1 MKHKP
6 IPWAIALTGVLYYA
20 LLIYWQ
26 SDELSGS
33 GQARDAAVF
42 GLVFSVIYVAYCMLC
57 FQRDLPPGLKDMPFV
72 GRYGKLTG
80 WLVFGSIAVYYVRPS
95 AWGGYD
101 EGVGFF
107 LVGILLL
114 GFAAAAILTCFMW
127 SGDQS
132 SRLYALSRFVDVYPT
147 ITKPE
152 RHVRFNEK
160 MWTTTFVLIIY
171 FGMTNVMLFGLS
183 GQALDLFSGFR
194 SIMAGA
200 SGTIMHLGIG
210 PIVTGSII
218 MQLFAGAK
226 IIRLDLSDSEDKAMY
241 QGVQKLLVLIM
252 IPIES
257 IPQTYGFLDPSEWLI
272 DAYGL
277 GWANF
282 VIVAQL
288 FAGSYLVF
296 LLDELVSKW
305 GIGSGISLFIAA
317 GVAQST
323 FVGTLS
329 PLATT
334 TGAPYSI
341 QNPPSGTLPMI
352 FYMFRESTNYEM
364 IQANGFEIM
373 LLTHVNPVA
382 ALVSSIIVFLVVA
395 YAESSKLELPLTHGK
410 VRGHRGKYPI
420 RLVYASNIPVIL
432 MAALLANINMFTLLF
447 WSHPTLSQTPI
458 LGQNGWAS
466 ASAFIGTYEP
476 GQTTA
481 SGGFAWYASM
491 VNGVN
496 DWLIPLLN
504 QQGDV
509 FGHSL
514 TQIMVHVVFYV
525 ALMTVGSMVFAKFW
539 IDTTNMGTKDVAK
552 QIERTGMQIPGFRKN
567 PKVLEKI
574 LENYIPPVT
583 YFSGAFVGLLAAGA
597 DLLGTVGN
605 ATGTGAGCRYHPAY
619 LRANPKGTGHGNAS
633 DDPPVLRCRVILDVG
648 RERGSVH
655 GGRPSPKVPCF
666 KSTALM
672 NSRWFQAPT
681 VLWHAWRDVLF
692 FLPFVAF
699 GLLFIGVGIG
709 GAAVGAY
716 EWWMAGE
723 EHCISSDDEPL
734 FTGDG
739 TAHCLDHDS
748 QSSFDTP
755 EASGPIQIFKRK

>member
-6 IPWAIALTGVLYYA
+6 IPWAIALTGALYFG

-26 SDELSGS
+26 SDELNGTSE
-33 GQARDAAVF
+33 QMAAAQF
-42 GLVFSVIYVAYCMLC
+42 GLVLSVIYVAYLMWC
-57 FQRDLPPGLKDMPFV
+57 FQRDLPKGLQDAPV
-72 GRYGKLTG
+72 IGRYGKLIG
-80 WLVFGSIAVYYVRPS
+80 WLALTSIAVWYVRPS

-107 LVGILLL
+107 LVGIVLL

-127 SGDQS
+127 SGDKS

-171 FGMTNVMLFGLS
+171 FAMTNVMLYGLS

-226 IIRLDLSDSEDKAMY
+226 IIRLDLSNSDDKAMY

-257 IPQTYGFLDPSEWLI
+257 IPQTYGFLDPQEFLI
-272 DAYGL
+272 DSYGI

-305 GIGSGISLFIAA
+305 GIGSGMSLFIAA
-317 GVAQST
+317 GVAQSA

-329 PLATT
+329 PLPVTK
-334 TGAPYSI
+334 GLGYSLS
-341 QNPPSGTLPMI
+341 NPPSGTLPMI
-352 FYMFRESTNYEM
+352 FYMFREATNYEM
-364 IQANGFEIM
+364 ISSNGFETI
-373 LLTHVNPVA
+373 LLTHVNPLA
-382 ALVSSIIVFLVVA
+382 ALFSSVVVFLVVA

-447 WSHPTLSQTPI
+447 WSHPTLSQTPL
-458 LGQNGWAS
+458 LGRNGAGS
-466 ASAFIGTYEP
+466 LSKYIGTYEQ

-496 DWLIPLLN
+496 DWLLPLLN

-514 TQIMVHVVFYV
+514 SQIMVHVVFYV
-525 ALMTVGSMVFAKFW
+525 ILMTVGSMIFAKFW

-605 ATGTGAGCRYHPAY
+605 ATGTG
-619 LRANPKGTGHGNAS
+619 
-633 DDPPVLRCRVILDVG
+633 
-648 RERGSVH
+648 
-655 GGRPSPKVPCF
+655 
-666 KSTALM
+666 
-672 NSRWFQAPT
+672 
-681 VLWHAWRDVLF
+681 
-692 FLPFVAF
+692 
-699 GLLFIGVGIG
+699 LLLAVGIILRTYEQIQKEQAMEMHPMIRQFF
-709 GAAVGAY
+709 GA
-716 EWWMAGE
+716 
-723 EHCISSDDEPL
+723 D
-734 FTGDG
+734 
-739 TAHCLDHDS
+739 
-748 QSSFDTP
+748 
-755 EASGPIQIFKRK
+755 

>member
-6 IPWAIALTGVLYYA
+6 IPWAIALTGILYFG

-26 SDELSGS
+26 SDALSS
-33 GQARDAAVF
+33 EITEQRNAAQF
-42 GLVFSVIYVAYCMLC
+42 GLVLSVIYVAYLMWC
-57 FQRDLPPGLKDMPFV
+57 FNRDLPEGLKDAPFI
-72 GRYGKLTG
+72 GRYGKLSG
-80 WLVFGSIAVYYVRPS
+80 WLAIAGIAVWYVRPDK
-95 AWGGYD
+95 WGGYED
-101 EGVGFF
+101 GVGFY
-107 LVGILLL
+107 LVGVLLL
-114 GFAAAAILTCFMW
+114 GFGAAAALTCFMW
-127 SGDQS
+127 SGDKS
-132 SRLYALSRFVDVYPT
+132 SRLYALHRFVDVYPT

-171 FGMTNVMLFGLS
+171 FAMTNVMLYGLS

-226 IIRLDLSDSEDKAMY
+226 IIRLDLSNSEDKAMY

-252 IPIES
+252 IPIEA
-257 IPQTYGFLDPSEWLI
+257 IPQTYGFLDPMEFLI
-272 DAYGL
+272 DSYGI

-305 GIGSGISLFIAA
+305 GIGSGMSLFIAA
-317 GVAQST
+317 GVSQST

-329 PLATT
+329 PLPVTS
-334 TGAPYSI
+334 GLGYSMS
-341 QNPPSGTLPMI
+341 NPPSGTLPMI
-352 FYMFRESTNYEM
+352 FYMFREATNYEM
-364 IQANGFEIM
+364 ISSNGFETI
-373 LLTHVNPVA
+373 LLTHVNPMA
-382 ALVSSIIVFLVVA
+382 ALFSSIVVFLVVA

-447 WSHPTLSQTPI
+447 WSHPTLSQTPF
-458 LGQNGWAS
+458 LGREGYGS
-466 ASAFIGTYEP
+466 LSEYIGTYEQ

-496 DWLIPLLN
+496 DWLLPLLN
-504 QQGDV
+504 QTGDV

-525 ALMTVGSMVFAKFW
+525 MLMTVGSMVFAKFW

-605 ATGTGAGCRYHPAY
+605 ATGTG
-619 LRANPKGTGHGNAS
+619 
-633 DDPPVLRCRVILDVG
+633 
-648 RERGSVH
+648 
-655 GGRPSPKVPCF
+655 
-666 KSTALM
+666 
-672 NSRWFQAPT
+672 
-681 VLWHAWRDVLF
+681 
-692 FLPFVAF
+692 
-699 GLLFIGVGIG
+699 LLLAVGIILRTYEQIQKEQAMEMHPMIRQFF
-709 GAAVGAY
+709 GA
-716 EWWMAGE
+716 E
-723 EHCISSDDEPL
+723 
-734 FTGDG
+734 
-739 TAHCLDHDS
+739 
-748 QSSFDTP
+748 
-755 EASGPIQIFKRK
+755 

>member
-1 MKHKP
+1 MGKQS
-6 IPWAIALTGVLYYA
+6 IPWAVGLTGLLYFGM
-20 LLIYWQ
+20 LGYWQ
-26 SDELSGS
+26 SEAFETALGLGGNVSQNSIDGAIF
-33 GQARDAAVF
+33 GFVF
-42 GLVFSVIYVAYCMLC
+42 GILYVAYMMAC
-57 FQRDLPPGLKDMPFV
+57 FLQEMPEGLKEVPIV
-72 GRYGKLTG
+72 GRYGKMLG
-80 WLVFGSIAVYYVRPS
+80 WLAFLGVAVWYCRPNS
-95 AWGGYD
+95 VYGGTHQD
-101 EGVGFF
+101 
-107 LVGILLL
+107 LVGYLLVGVILL
-114 GFAAAAILTCFMW
+114 GFGAAAALVCFMY
-127 SGDQS
+127 SGDKS
-132 SRLYALSRFVDVYPT
+132 SRLYALHRFVDTYPT

-160 MWTTTFVLIIY
+160 LWTTTLVLIIY
-171 FGMTNVMLFGLS
+171 FAMTNVMLWGLS

-226 IIRLDLSDSEDKAMY
+226 IIRLDLQDSEDKAMY
-241 QGVQKLLVLIM
+241 QGVQKLLVLLM

-257 IPQTYGFLDPSEWLI
+257 IPQTYGFLDPTEALI
-272 DAYGL
+272 TDYGM

-329 PLATT
+329 PLPATS
-334 TGAPYSI
+334 GMSYSL

-352 FYMFRESTNYEM
+352 FYMFREASNGEM
-364 IQANGFEIM
+364 ISQNGFETI

-382 ALVSSIIVFLVVA
+382 ALFSSVVVFLVVA

-447 WSHPTLSQTPI
+447 WNHPTLQKTPI
-458 LGQNGWAS
+458 LGKEGWGS
-466 ASAFIGTYEP
+466 MSEYIGVYEP
-476 GQTTA
+476 GSSTP
-481 SGGFAWYASM
+481 SGGFAWYSSM

-496 DWLIPLLN
+496 DWLIPILN
-504 QQGDV
+504 QQGDIY
-509 FGHSL
+509 GHSL
-514 TQIMVHVVFYV
+514 WQIGGHVVFYV
-525 ALMTVGSMVFAKFW
+525 TLMTVGSMVFAKFW
-539 IDTTNMGTKDVAK
+539 IDTTNMGSKDVAK

-567 PKVLEKI
+567 PLVLERI
-574 LENYIPPVT
+574 LERYIPPVT

-605 ATGTGAGCRYHPAY
+605 ATGTG
-619 LRANPKGTGHGNAS
+619 
-633 DDPPVLRCRVILDVG
+633 
-648 RERGSVH
+648 
-655 GGRPSPKVPCF
+655 
-666 KSTALM
+666 
-672 NSRWFQAPT
+672 
-681 VLWHAWRDVLF
+681 
-692 FLPFVAF
+692 
-699 GLLFIGVGIG
+699 LLLAVGIILRTYEQIQKEQAMEMHPMLRQFF
-709 GAAVGAY
+709 GA
-716 EWWMAGE
+716 E
-723 EHCISSDDEPL
+723 
-734 FTGDG
+734 
-739 TAHCLDHDS
+739 
-748 QSSFDTP
+748 
-755 EASGPIQIFKRK
+755 

>member
-1 MKHKP
+1 MYDGTH
-6 IPWAIALTGVLYYA
+6 
-20 LLIYWQ
+20 Q
-26 SDELSGS
+26 
-33 GQARDAAVF
+33 
-42 GLVFSVIYVAYCMLC
+42 
-57 FQRDLPPGLKDMPFV
+57 DMV
-72 GRYGKLTG
+72 GYL
-80 WLVFGSIAVYYVRPS
+80 
-95 AWGGYD
+95 
-101 EGVGFF
+101 
-107 LVGILLL
+107 LVGVLLL
-114 GFAAAAILTCFMW
+114 GFGAAAALTSFMY
-127 SGDQS
+127 SGEKS
-132 SRLYALSRFVDVYPT
+132 SRLYALRRFVDTYPT

-160 MWTTTFVLIIY
+160 LWTTTLVLIIY
-171 FGMTNVMLFGLS
+171 FAMTNVMLWGLS

-226 IIRLDLSDSEDKAMY
+226 IIRLDLQDSEDKAMY
-241 QGVQKLLVLIM
+241 QGVQKLLVLLM

-257 IPQTYGFLDPSEWLI
+257 IPQTYGFLDPTEALI
-272 DAYGL
+272 SDYGM

-329 PLATT
+329 PMPATS
-334 TGAPYSI
+334 GMSYSL

-352 FYMFRESTNYEM
+352 FYMFREASNGEM
-364 IQANGFEIM
+364 ISQNGFETI

-382 ALVSSIIVFLVVA
+382 ALFSSVVVFLVVA

-447 WSHPTLSQTPI
+447 WNHPTLQKTPI
-458 LGQNGWAS
+458 LGKEGWGS
-466 ASAFIGTYEP
+466 MSEYIGTYEP
-476 GQTTA
+476 GSSTA
-481 SGGFAWYASM
+481 SGGFAWYSSM

-509 FGHSL
+509 YGHSL
-514 TQIMVHVVFYV
+514 WQIGGHVIFYV
-525 ALMTVGSMVFAKFW
+525 TLMTIGSMVFAKFW
-539 IDTTNMGTKDVAK
+539 IDTTNMGSKDVAK

-567 PKVLEKI
+567 PLVLERI
-574 LENYIPPVT
+574 LERYIPPVT

-605 ATGTGAGCRYHPAY
+605 ATGTG
-619 LRANPKGTGHGNAS
+619 
-633 DDPPVLRCRVILDVG
+633 
-648 RERGSVH
+648 
-655 GGRPSPKVPCF
+655 
-666 KSTALM
+666 
-672 NSRWFQAPT
+672 
-681 VLWHAWRDVLF
+681 
-692 FLPFVAF
+692 
-699 GLLFIGVGIG
+699 LLLAVGIILRTYEQIQKEQAMEMHPMLRQFF
-709 GAAVGAY
+709 GA
-716 EWWMAGE
+716 E
-723 EHCISSDDEPL
+723 
-734 FTGDG
+734 
-739 TAHCLDHDS
+739 
-748 QSSFDTP
+748 
-755 EASGPIQIFKRK
+755 

>member
-1 MKHKP
+1 MRHKP
-6 IPWAIALTGVLYYA
+6 IPWAIALTGVLYFG

-26 SDELSGS
+26 SDELSS
-33 GQARDAAVF
+33 EIAAQRSAAQF
-42 GLVFSVIYVAYCMLC
+42 GLVLSVIYVAYLLWC
-57 FQRDLPPGLKDMPFV
+57 FQRDLPDGLKDAPV
-72 GRYGKLTG
+72 IGRYGKLMG
-80 WLVFGSIAVYYVRPS
+80 WLAICGTAVWYVRP
-95 AWGGYD
+95 AKWGGYE

-114 GFAAAAILTCFMW
+114 GFGAAAALTCFMW
-127 SGDQS
+127 SGDKS
-132 SRLYALSRFVDVYPT
+132 SRLYALHRFVDVYPT

-171 FGMTNVMLFGLS
+171 FAMTNVMLYGLS

-226 IIRLDLSDSEDKAMY
+226 IIRLDLTNSEDKAMY

-252 IPIES
+252 IPIEA
-257 IPQTYGFLDPSEWLI
+257 IPQTYGFLDPTEFLI
-272 DAYGL
+272 DEYGL

-305 GIGSGISLFIAA
+305 GIGSGMSLFIAA
-317 GVAQST
+317 GVSQST

-329 PLATT
+329 PLPVTS
-334 TGAPYSI
+334 GLGYSMS
-341 QNPPSGTLPMI
+341 NPPSGTLPMI
-352 FYMFRESTNYEM
+352 FYMFREATNYEM
-364 IQANGFEIM
+364 ISSNGFETI
-373 LLTHVNPVA
+373 LLTHVNPMA
-382 ALVSSIIVFLVVA
+382 ALFSSIVVFLVVA

-447 WSHPTLSQTPI
+447 WSHPTLSQTPF
-458 LGQNGWAS
+458 LGREGYGS
-466 ASAFIGTYEP
+466 LSEYIGTYEQ

-496 DWLIPLLN
+496 DWLLPLLN
-504 QQGDV
+504 QTGDA

-525 ALMTVGSMVFAKFW
+525 VLMTVGSMVFAKFW

-605 ATGTGAGCRYHPAY
+605 ATGTG
-619 LRANPKGTGHGNAS
+619 
-633 DDPPVLRCRVILDVG
+633 
-648 RERGSVH
+648 
-655 GGRPSPKVPCF
+655 
-666 KSTALM
+666 
-672 NSRWFQAPT
+672 
-681 VLWHAWRDVLF
+681 
-692 FLPFVAF
+692 
-699 GLLFIGVGIG
+699 LLLAVGIILRTYEQIQKEQAMEMHPMIRQFF
-709 GAAVGAY
+709 GA
-716 EWWMAGE
+716 E
-723 EHCISSDDEPL
+723 
-734 FTGDG
+734 
-739 TAHCLDHDS
+739 
-748 QSSFDTP
+748 
-755 EASGPIQIFKRK
+755 

>member
-1 MKHKP
+1 MRHKP
-6 IPWAIALTGVLYYA
+6 IPWAIALTGVLYFG

-26 SDELSGS
+26 SDELSS
-33 GQARDAAVF
+33 EIAAQRNAAQF
-42 GLVFSVIYVAYCMLC
+42 GLVLSVIYVAYLLWC
-57 FQRDLPPGLKDMPFV
+57 FNRDLPEGLKDAPV
-72 GRYGKLTG
+72 IGRYGKLLG
-80 WLVFGSIAVYYVRPS
+80 WLAISGVAVWYVRPDK
-95 AWGGYD
+95 WGGYD
-101 EGVGFF
+101 DGVGFF

-114 GFAAAAILTCFMW
+114 GFGAAAALTCFMW
-127 SGDQS
+127 SGDKS
-132 SRLYALSRFVDVYPT
+132 SRLYALHRFVDVYPT

-171 FGMTNVMLFGLS
+171 FAMTNVMLYGLS

-226 IIRLDLSDSEDKAMY
+226 IIRLDLSNSEDKAMY

-252 IPIES
+252 IPIEA
-257 IPQTYGFLDPSEWLI
+257 IPQTYGFLDPMEFLI
-272 DAYGL
+272 DSYGM

-305 GIGSGISLFIAA
+305 GIGSGMSLFIAA
-317 GVAQST
+317 GVSQST

-329 PLATT
+329 PLPVTS
-334 TGAPYSI
+334 GLGYSMS
-341 QNPPSGTLPMI
+341 NPPSGTLPMI
-352 FYMFRESTNYEM
+352 FYMFREATNYEM
-364 IQANGFEIM
+364 ISSNGFETI
-373 LLTHVNPVA
+373 LLTHVNPLA
-382 ALVSSIIVFLVVA
+382 ALFSSVVVFLVVA

-447 WSHPTLSQTPI
+447 WSHPTLSQTPF
-458 LGQNGWAS
+458 LGREGYGS
-466 ASAFIGTYEP
+466 LSEYIGTYDQ

-496 DWLIPLLN
+496 DWLLPLLN
-504 QQGDV
+504 QTGDV
-509 FGHSL
+509 YGHSL

-525 ALMTVGSMVFAKFW
+525 VLMTVGSMVFAKFW

-605 ATGTGAGCRYHPAY
+605 ATGTG
-619 LRANPKGTGHGNAS
+619 
-633 DDPPVLRCRVILDVG
+633 
-648 RERGSVH
+648 
-655 GGRPSPKVPCF
+655 
-666 KSTALM
+666 
-672 NSRWFQAPT
+672 
-681 VLWHAWRDVLF
+681 
-692 FLPFVAF
+692 
-699 GLLFIGVGIG
+699 LLLAVGIILRTYEQIQKEQAMEMHPMIRQFF
-709 GAAVGAY
+709 GA
-716 EWWMAGE
+716 
-723 EHCISSDDEPL
+723 D
-734 FTGDG
+734 
-739 TAHCLDHDS
+739 
-748 QSSFDTP
+748 
-755 EASGPIQIFKRK
+755 